1 MKINRITFNNLD
13 IAVEAMG
20 NCYNRKCSE
29 TGLVRAVKAGHL
41 SLLEHA
47 TASIHCELSQKLLAQ
62 ITRHRH
68 FSFTVESTIGSDM
81 SDVATADCFDEW
93 LNNKIKAQCAAYNE
107 AKDRGY
113 SKEQCGYL
121 LPLGANVRLTMTGNL
136 RTWLNFLQQRLCY
149 RNSKECLLFA
159 TELYKAFNKQYPDIF
174 NVDIMRIC
182 EGCRETSCS
191 WTKKGVKTPIRGTLK

>member
-1 MKINRITFNNLD
+1 MKINRITFNKLD
-13 IAVEAMG
+13 VPIEAMG

-29 TGLVRAVKAGHL
+29 TSLERAIKSGHL

-47 TASIHCELSQKLLAQ
+47 WASTHIEVSQKLLAQ

-81 SDVATADCFDEW
+81 SNVATADCFDEW
-93 LNNKIKAQCAAYNE
+93 LNNKIKEQCVAYIE
-107 AKDRGY
+107 AMNKGY

-121 LPLGANVRLTMTGNL
+121 LPLGANVRLTMTGDL
-136 RTWLNFLQQRLCY
+136 RTWFEFLQKRLCR
-149 RNSKECLLFA
+149 RNSKECLELA
-159 TELYKAFNKQYPDIF
+159 LALYKEFNHEYPNIF
-174 NVDIMRIC
+174 NADMMRMC

-191 WTKKGVKTPIRGTLK
+191 WTEKGQHNPIRRAL

>member
-1 MKINRITFNNLD
+1 MKITFNNLD

-29 TGLVRAVKAGHL
+29 TGLARAVKAGHL
-41 SLLEHA
+41 SLLEH
-47 TASIHCELSQKLLAQ
+47 TTVSIRCELSQKLLAQ

-93 LNNKIKAQCAAYNE
+93 LNSKIKEQCAAYNV
-107 AKDRGY
+107 AIDKGY
-113 SKEQCGYL
+113 SKEQAAYL

-136 RTWLNFLQQRLCY
+136 RCWFEFIQKRICR

-159 TELYKAFNKQYPDIF
+159 IAVYKAFNKQYPDIF
-174 NVDIMRIC
+174 NADIMRIC
-182 EGCRETSCS
+182 D
-191 WTKKGVKTPIRGTLK
+191 WTEKGKRDPIRKEL

>member
-13 IAVEAMG
+13 IALEAMG
-20 NCYNRKCSE
+20 NCYNRKCS
-29 TGLVRAVKAGHL
+29 LVSLQGAIRAGHL

-81 SDVATADCFDEW
+81 SNVSTCDCFDEW
-93 LNNKIKAQCAAYNE
+93 LNNKIKEQCDAYNE

-136 RTWLNFLQQRLCY
+136 RAWFEFIQKRICR

-159 TELYKAFNKQYPDIF
+159 IELYKAFNEQYPSIF
-174 NVDIMRIC
+174 NKDTMRIC
-182 EGCRETSCS
+182 QGCRETSCS
-191 WTKKGVKTPIRGTLK
+191 WTEKGKRDPIVKEL